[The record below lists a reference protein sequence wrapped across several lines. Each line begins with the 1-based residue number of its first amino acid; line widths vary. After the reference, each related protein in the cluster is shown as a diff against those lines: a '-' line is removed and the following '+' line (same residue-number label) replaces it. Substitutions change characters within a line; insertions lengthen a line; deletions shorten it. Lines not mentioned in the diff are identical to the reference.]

1 MTEKCKPRFPF
12 FDELD
17 KGLSMLVNEVL
28 QSDSE
33 RDSSASLPLTVYEL
47 DDRFQVECDLPG
59 VMLDDIDLKL
69 ENGVLEISGCR
80 NPPRFES
87 ARVTHEERS
96 YSTFRRRLQLG
107 RDVNPE
113 GVDAEL
119 GSGVLR
125 VMIPKS
131 DAVRSQQIPIRPA
144 TDER

>member
-1 MTEKCKPRFPF
+1 MTDKCKPRFPF
-12 FDELD
+12 FEELD

-28 QSDSE
+28 QSDGE
-33 RDSSASLPLTVYEL
+33 ASSSVPLTIYEL

-59 VMLDDIDLKL
+59 VVLNDIELKL
-69 ENGVLEISGCR
+69 ENGVLEISGR
-80 NPPRFES
+80 RQQPEFES
-87 ARVTHEERS
+87 ARVTHEERT

-107 RDVNPE
+107 RDINPD

-131 DAVRSQQIPIRPA
+131 EAVRSQQIPVRPA
-144 TDER
+144 ADER

>member
-1 MTEKCKPRFPF
+1 MTDKCKPRFPF
-12 FDELD
+12 FEELD

-28 QSDSE
+28 QGEGDSGT
-33 RDSSASLPLTVYEL
+33 STSVPLTIYEME
-47 DDRFQVECDLPG
+47 DRFQVECDLPG
-59 VMLDDIDLKL
+59 VSLEDIELKL
-69 ENGVLEISGCR
+69 ENGVLEISGR
-80 NPPRFES
+80 RHRPKLES

-96 YSTFRRRLQLG
+96 YVNFRRRLQLG
-107 RDVNPE
+107 RDIQPE

-144 TDER
+144 ADER